1 MDQFINQEQINFYDM
16 TRPKYTEEIFQ
27 NIISNVK
34 NFDNYL
40 DLACGSGQL
49 LIPVSKYF
57 KNSFGMD
64 FSQEQINKANENL
77 KKQEISNQVKLYQGD
92 VYEILNKI
100 ETDISIDSEEKL
112 NFKKFDLITIGQAF
126 HWFEETRF
134 LDFVKKILSEN
145 GVLILAGYKKQ
156 HFDEQTQPELYKY
169 FNLVEEKLL
178 PYFECDVDNNDNA
191 YYKSYETIQKFF
203 QVEKDQIKVRFFR
216 EEAEV
221 PLKKVFDLL
230 KSWSAYVN
238 YLKIK
243 KLEEIDLI
251 EEYQNNLKLYL
262 GTDILEDLEKTK
274 VTYFN
279 FYFTVTV
286 FNC

>member
-1 MDQFINQEQINFYDM
+1 MDQFINKEQINFYDM

-100 ETDISIDSEEKL
+100 DTDTSIYSEEKL

-134 LDFVKKILSEN
+134 LEFVKKILSEN

-169 FNLVEEKLL
+169 FNWVEEKLL

-191 YYKSYETIQKFF
+191 YYKSYETIQKIFK
-203 QVEKDQIKVRFFR
+203 VEKDQIKVIFLK

-238 YLKIK
+238 YLKTK

-251 EEYQNNLKLYL
+251 EEYQNNLKFYF

-274 VTYFN
+274 VAYFN